1 MIKLLEVNI
10 GVNLLDFTF
19 FKWFLRYNI
28 KKQNLEKIFKIDK
41 LSFLKILKPFM
52 LQMWKADPPKEE
64 KYL

>member
-10 GVNLLDFTF
+10 GVNLLDFTL

-28 KKQNLEKIFKIDK
+28 KKQNLDKIFKIVK

-52 LQMWKADPPKEE
+52 LQM
-64 KYL
+64 